1 MEGPKKWW
9 QEYDG
14 SEKEAWQDADPLHP
28 DIDDRHFPDE
38 EEEIGQEEDV
48 YGSPCCGRAF
58 YFAIKPLFYS

>member
-1 MEGPKKWW
+1 MKGPKKWW

-48 YGSPCCGRAF
+48 YGKK
-58 YFAIKPLFYS
+58 YK

>member
-1 MEGPKKWW
+1 MKGPKKWW

-38 EEEIGQEEDV
+38 
-48 YGSPCCGRAF
+48 
-58 YFAIKPLFYS
+58 